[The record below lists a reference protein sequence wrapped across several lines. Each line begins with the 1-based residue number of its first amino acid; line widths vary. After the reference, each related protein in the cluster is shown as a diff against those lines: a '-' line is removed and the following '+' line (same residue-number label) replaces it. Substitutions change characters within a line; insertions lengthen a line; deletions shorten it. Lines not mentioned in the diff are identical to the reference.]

1 MPDVAHLDVRVTL
14 VVAVALVACRAVVL
28 NGRSRPVRA
37 RLRGRPASAPTAGAW
52 VAGLG
57 GARLAD
63 VPPAAAWAGVATVVL
78 AGAVVGPVLVGLG
91 SAVGAVVVVGVRHE
105 RRRSAQR
112 RADALIPGFLD
123 ELARRLRAGRSLRSA
138 VEEAGAVTAAPLGPG
153 LVDAARRAA
162 LGVPLGASLDGFATS
177 QGSPSLRLV
186 VAALDLATH

>member
-1 MPDVAHLDVRVTL
+1 MVSAWCAARPGVGATPGRSRPRRPRSLPRDGGAGVVMPDVAHLDVRVTL

-123 ELARRLRAGRSLRSA
+123 ELARRLRAGRS
-138 VEEAGAVTAAPLGPG
+138 
-153 LVDAARRAA
+153 
-162 LGVPLGASLDGFATS
+162 
-177 QGSPSLRLV
+177 
-186 VAALDLATH
+186 